1 LKPLIKSTLIKS
13 TLSTVKINEKTKL
26 ELINSFYEK
35 YQIDTQ
41 QLDNWLIENNL
52 ENNDIEDL
60 ALENKRLEIFCD
72 EKFRSKIDSYFLERK
87 DQLDIVVYSLL
98 RVKDFFQAKEFFL
111 RITENEADFGDLASK
126 FSEGIEKKTRG
137 IVGPVPIG
145 QSHPKLAELLINSA
159 PGKTQPPIE
168 IDGSYI
174 VVRVE
179 LYDPAKLNDYMR
191 KNLQK
196 ELFNKSIDSQTN
208 EINLK
213 LLNEGISSLCLEGN
227 N

>member
-1 LKPLIKSTLIKS
+1 MEFGELA
-13 TLSTVKINEKTKL
+13 TKH
-26 ELINSFYEK
+26 
-35 YQIDTQ
+35 
-41 QLDNWLIENNL
+41 
-52 ENNDIEDL
+52 
-60 ALENKRLEIFCD
+60 
-72 EKFRSKIDSYFLERK
+72 
-87 DQLDIVVYSLL
+87 
-98 RVKDFFQAKEFFL
+98 
-111 RITENEADFGDLASK
+111 
-126 FSEGIEKKTRG
+126 SEGLEKKARG
-137 IVGPVPIG
+137 IIGPVPIG
-145 QSHPKLAELLINSA
+145 QAHPKLAELLINS
-159 PGKTQPPIE
+159 PQGETQPPIE